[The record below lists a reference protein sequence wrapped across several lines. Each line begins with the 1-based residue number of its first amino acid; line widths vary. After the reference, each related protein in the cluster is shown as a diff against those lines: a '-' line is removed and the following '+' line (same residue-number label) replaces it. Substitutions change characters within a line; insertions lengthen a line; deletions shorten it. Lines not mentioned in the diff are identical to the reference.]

1 MAKSKETFG
10 KKQKEKQRLKKRQE
24 KQQKMEERKANLKK
38 GKTLNEMLAYVDE
51 NGNLSTTPPVA
62 EKELNK

>member
-10 KKQKEKQRLKKRQE
+10 KKQKEKQRLKNRQD
-24 KQQKMEERKANLKK
+24 KQQKKEERKANLKK

-51 NGNLSTTPPVA
+51 NGNLSSTPPIIKR
-62 EKELNK
+62 ENL